1 MARDDQKRRRRGD
14 VSGAGSRSVAADA
27 RAAHGGAAVAV
38 AVGPAAA
45 RGDRPAL
52 VPVSGHAA
60 EPVVSLMKT
69 HPFLRAYMAGIV
81 VPTVALLF
89 GATAFVIARYVY
101 NVPIPIE
108 RVIMFPMAVVPNLW
122 GVWNMLP
129 LAIGGARRWPIGAH
143 GALLPLILIPLGWL
157 LARVFAI
164 DAITPPL
171 VAVFAPLAM
180 AVYYLAWKHLV
191 GYFNAV
197 LGIA

>member
-1 MARDDQKRRRRGD
+1 MARDDQNRRRRGD

-81 VPTVALLF
+81 VPTVAPPF
-89 GATAFVIARYVY
+89 GAPPFVIAPEGYH
-101 NVPIPIE
+101 VPVSI
-108 RVIMFPMAVVPNLW
+108 
-122 GVWNMLP
+122 
-129 LAIGGARRWPIGAH
+129 RR
-143 GALLPLILIPLGWL
+143 
-157 LARVFAI
+157 
-164 DAITPPL
+164 
-171 VAVFAPLAM
+171 
-180 AVYYLAWKHLV
+180 
-191 GYFNAV
+191 
-197 LGIA
+197 

>member
-1 MARDDQKRRRRGD
+1 
-14 VSGAGSRSVAADA
+14 
-27 RAAHGGAAVAV
+27 
-38 AVGPAAA
+38 
-45 RGDRPAL
+45 
-52 VPVSGHAA
+52 
-60 EPVVSLMKT
+60 MKT

-89 GATAFVIARYVY
+89 GVTAFVVARHVY
-101 NVPIPIE
+101 DVPIPIE

-122 GVWNMLP
+122 GAWNMLHV
-129 LAIGGARRWPIGAH
+129 AIGGDRRWPIGVH
-143 GALLPLILIPLGWL
+143 GALLPLVLIPLGLL

-164 DAITPPL
+164 DAITPRL
-171 VAVFAPLAM
+171 VAVFAPFAM